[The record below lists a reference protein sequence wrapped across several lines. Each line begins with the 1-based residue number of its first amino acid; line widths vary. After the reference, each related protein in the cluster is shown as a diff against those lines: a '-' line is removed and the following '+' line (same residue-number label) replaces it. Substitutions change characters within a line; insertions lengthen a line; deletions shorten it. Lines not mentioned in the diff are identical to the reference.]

1 MLAYTVTGQR
11 REKSMTL
18 QCAMSNFGS
27 IGVAE
32 LFSAA
37 GRFEPPT
44 SKNRSEQIFAC
55 TVTGRR
61 REKSMTL
68 QRTRSNVDSIGVAGL
83 FSEAGRFEAP
93 TREKEIGT
101 ALHLYGC
108 RYKK

>member
-1 MLAYTVTGQR
+1 
-11 REKSMTL
+11 MTL

-44 SKNRSEQIFAC
+44 SKNRSEQIFVC